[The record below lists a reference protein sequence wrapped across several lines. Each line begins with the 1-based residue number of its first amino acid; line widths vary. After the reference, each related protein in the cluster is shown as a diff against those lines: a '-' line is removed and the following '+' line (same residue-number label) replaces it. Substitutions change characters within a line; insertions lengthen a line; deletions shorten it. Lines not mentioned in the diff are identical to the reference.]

1 MEPLSEESAP
11 VVRRGRHNAHAVKP
25 GNGRRKKKR
34 AKKLVVVQGVMLNG
48 QQWGYL
54 A

>member
-1 MEPLSEESAP
+1 MQPLSEIASLIRP
-11 VVRRGRHNAHAVKP
+11 GRHNAHAVKP
-25 GNGRRKKKR
+25 GNARRKKKK

>member
-1 MEPLSEESAP
+1 MEPVSEVPA
-11 VVRRGRHNAHAVKP
+11 VKRGRHHAHAVKP
-25 GNGRRKKKR
+25 GNGRRKKRQVKR
-34 AKKLVVVQGVMLNG
+34 LVVVQGVMLNG